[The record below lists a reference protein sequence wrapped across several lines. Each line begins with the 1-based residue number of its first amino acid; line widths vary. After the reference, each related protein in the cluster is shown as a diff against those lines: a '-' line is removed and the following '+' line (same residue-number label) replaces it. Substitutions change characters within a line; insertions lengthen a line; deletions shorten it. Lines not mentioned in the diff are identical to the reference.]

1 MYVHRELLART
12 NTSIGKVQCYEE
24 SPAMLAQKK
33 KYARNLLALRPRE
46 ISLED
51 ASGLCVRSMDL
62 FQWAL
67 DSSEEFF
74 AVNELAKSKVSGYLP
89 LYCAGWLKFFFCGT
103 DKFLRIRYHCLF
115 YILHAYVDS

>member
-1 MYVHRELLART
+1 MART

-74 AVNELAKSKVSGYLP
+74 AVNELAKSKVRGYVP
-89 LYCAGWLKFFFCGT
+89 RC
-103 DKFLRIRYHCLF
+103 
-115 YILHAYVDS
+115 HAS

>member
-1 MYVHRELLART
+1 MLFCTALYCNGLQFYSDLLART
-12 NTSIGKVQCYEE
+12 NTSIGKVQCFEE

-62 FQWAL
+62 FKWAVE
-67 DSSEEFF
+67 SSGDFF
-74 AVNELAKSKVSGYLP
+74 EVNEIAKSKV
-89 LYCAGWLKFFFCGT
+89 CG
-103 DKFLRIRYHCLF
+103 
-115 YILHAYVDS
+115 